1 MNEHAIQHIPES
13 KYCFATDGKTVRLRL
28 RTDRN
33 DNPQKIEVIYGGKYT
48 FATTRETLEMT
59 KGGAD
64 RLFRWYTA
72 ELKLPDVR
80 LVYVFRIEEKGQH
93 EQVGVPEIAAL
104 VPGMGE
110 PPRANAHRIV
120 AAAAAGGELIGK
132 VNWWLP
138 LSRLL

>member
-1 MNEHAIQHIPES
+1 MNEYAIQHIPES

-72 ELKLPDVR
+72 ELKLSDVR
-80 LVYVFRIEEKGQH
+80 LVYVFRIEEKGKIYYFSEDGLSEKFDFELSYYNSFQYAYVN
-93 EQVGVPEIAAL
+93 ECDVLKPIEWMRGA
-104 VPGMGE
+104 
-110 PPRANAHRIV
+110 RI
-120 AAAAAGGELIGK
+120 
-132 VNWWLP
+132 
-138 LSRLL
+138 